1 MERLKTR
8 QEIAEE
14 YGICV
19 KTLNRIIEENNL
31 YIQPRKLVKPPQ
43 QIEIRNII
51 LGIPIITQIVP
62 NLRKNDQI

>member
-31 YIQPRKLVKPPQ
+31 HIQPRKLVTPPQ

-51 LGIPIITQIVP
+51 LGNPIIAQIVP

>member
-8 QEIAEE
+8 QEIAKE

-51 LGIPIITQIVP
+51 LGTPIIAQIVP